1 MWQTPKEIKED
12 EVIVEL
18 TAGSSQGI
26 SQWTLKK
33 IKKEKK
39 KLDIDPSLVI
49 YYKCKL
55 NKWEIKWKYIEEST
69 RKPLLVMADGIH

>member
-1 MWQTPKEIKED
+1 MQSTPKENEGVVKHTT
-12 EVIVEL
+12 EL

-26 SQWTLKK
+26 SQTVF
-33 IKKEKK
+33 KKEQK
-39 KLDIDPSLVI
+39 KLDIASSLVI

-69 RKPLLVMADGIH
+69 RKPQHVMADGIH

>member
-12 EVIVEL
+12 EVEL
-18 TAGSSQGI
+18 LPNWLLGALKESLRRS
-26 SQWTLKK
+26 LKK
-33 IKKEKK
+33 EQK
-39 KLDIDPSLVI
+39 KLDIAPSLVI

-69 RKPLLVMADGIH
+69 RKPLHVMADGIH